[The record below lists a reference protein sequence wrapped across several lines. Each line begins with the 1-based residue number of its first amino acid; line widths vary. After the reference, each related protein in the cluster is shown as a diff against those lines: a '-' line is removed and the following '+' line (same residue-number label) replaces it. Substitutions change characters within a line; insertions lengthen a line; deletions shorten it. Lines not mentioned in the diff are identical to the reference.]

1 MTDMHRE
8 AFEWWISEEG
18 EYPERLQLDYMGAY
32 ASYSTY
38 AQWQVWCAA
47 IRYMTEQ
54 STRKPCGCAYTCKFC
69 LMANEQ
75 RDSHE

>member
-8 AFEWWISEEG
+8 AFERWIGEEG
-18 EYPERLQLDYMGAY
+18 EHPERLRLDYKDDY

-47 IRYMTEQ
+47 IRHLTEQ
-54 STRKPCGCAYTCKFC
+54 
-69 LMANEQ
+69 NEQ
-75 RDSHE
+75 KDSHE